1 MDYKIV
7 LMLAA
12 AGFLIWIVADISQI
26 RSDNMRMNATLNRI
40 ARKMGAFDTLKDE
53 LKKLILENERI
64 KAIKLYRESTGCGLV
79 EAKEYIDSL
88 KEELNKE
95 QNKHE

>member
-7 LMLAA
+7 LMLAT

-26 RSDNMRMNATLNRI
+26 RSDNMRMNITLNRI
-40 ARKMGAFDTLKDE
+40 ARKVGVFDTLTDE

-88 KEELNKE
+88 KEELNKDKE
-95 QNKHE
+95 EHE

>member
-7 LMLAA
+7 LILAA
-12 AGFLIWIVADISQI
+12 VGFLIWIVTDISQI
-26 RSDNMRMNATLNRI
+26 RSDNMRMNTTLNRI
-40 ARKMGAFDTLKDE
+40 ARKVGAFDTLKDE
-53 LKKLILENERI
+53 LKKLILEDERI

-88 KEELNKE
+88 KAELNKDQDKNE
-95 QNKHE
+95 

>member
-7 LMLAA
+7 LMLAT
-12 AGFLIWIVADISQI
+12 AGFLIWIVTDISQI
-26 RSDNMRMNATLNRI
+26 RNDNARMNATLNRI
-40 ARKMGAFDTLKDE
+40 ARKIGAFDTLTDE

-79 EAKEYIDSL
+79 EAKEYIDTL
-88 KEELNKE
+88 KEELNK
-95 QNKHE
+95 NG